1 MTNDLNSTVQ
11 CPQQSFKC
19 YRSGKCV
26 SKAALCDGKTQCPGG
41 EDEENCDFRKSRRC
55 PENTFPC
62 RSGECLPEYEFCNA
76 IISCRDGSDEPPH
89 LCGSSIVIDNLS
101 TPVSFATARG
111 NRYCPLKCGNGR
123 CRSSAIVC
131 SGRDGCGDGS
141 DEQSCSV
148 CREFN
153 SFLLLTSKVNKFSR
167 LGCPAPS
174 SFAKSNFNQEKP
186 SKHNRKN
193 RIGWFQFLRSLN

>member
-1 MTNDLNSTVQ
+1 MKALTIFSPYLQLLQDGSDEECTFSTSKDANSTAQ

-19 YRSGKCV
+19 QRSGKCV
-26 SKAALCDGKTQCPGG
+26 SKAALCDGKKQCPEG

-89 LCGSSIVIDNLS
+89 LCGSSIVFTNTFQRPSSL
-101 TPVSFATARG
+101 ATARG

-141 DEQSCSV
+141 DEQHCSV
-148 CREFN
+148 CRKLNEILIKRDSWN
-153 SFLLLTSKVNKFSR
+153 FLLLF
-167 LGCPAPS
+167 
-174 SFAKSNFNQEKP
+174 
-186 SKHNRKN
+186 
-193 RIGWFQFLRSLN
+193 

>member
-1 MTNDLNSTVQ
+1 MTKDGNATAQ
-11 CPQQSFKC
+11 CPPQSFKC
-19 YRSGKCV
+19 NRSGKCV
-26 SKAALCDGKTQCPGG
+26 SKAALCDGKVQCPNG

-55 PENTFPC
+55 PANTFPC

-89 LCGSSIVIDNLS
+89 LCGSNVVIMNS
-101 TPVSFATARG
+101 FQRPTSFATARG

-141 DEQSCSV
+141 DEEHCSV
-148 CREFN
+148 CRKFN
-153 SFLLLTSKVNKFSR
+153 RTQCYSR
-167 LGCPAPS
+167 
-174 SFAKSNFNQEKP
+174 F
-186 SKHNRKN
+186 
-193 RIGWFQFLRSLN
+193 

>member
-1 MTNDLNSTVQ
+1 MTKDANATAQ
-11 CPQQSFKC
+11 CPQQAFKC
-19 YRSGKCV
+19 QRSGKCV
-26 SKAALCDGKTQCPGG
+26 SKAALCDGKIQCPDS

-55 PENTFPC
+55 PANTFPC

-89 LCGSSIVIDNLS
+89 LCGSNLIITNS
-101 TPVSFATARG
+101 FQRPTSFATARG

-141 DEQSCSV
+141 DEEHCSV
-148 CREFN
+148 CR
-153 SFLLLTSKVNKFSR
+153 KFW
-167 LGCPAPS
+167 P
-174 SFAKSNFNQEKP
+174 
-186 SKHNRKN
+186 
-193 RIGWFQFLRSLN
+193 